1 MKKTFIPEEFREKYS
16 KIMGK
21 ESDTFFEYC
30 KIKMPKS
37 IWINSLKIKPEILV
51 KELREKEWILEKLF
65 HENAYSLKEVTRP
78 GQSEQFKQGLF
89 NVQEKSSMLPA
100 LALDPKKGETVLDAT
115 AAPGNKTLQLSCL
128 MNGTGK
134 IVCVEKNV
142 QRFKSLNF
150 NVRKFGMKNV
160 IAKRMDLLE
169 AKRKNI
175 FDKVLLDA
183 PCSSEGLVRKNFD
196 ALKEWG
202 FGLVERK
209 AELQKKLLQKSLQLL
224 KVNGELVY
232 STCSLSP
239 EENEGVISTAIE
251 EGNAELV
258 GVKFSDFKTR
268 DGLKEYNGTKF
279 SEGIEKCVRIYPQD
293 NDSQAFFVAKIR
305 KTST

>member
-1 MKKTFIPEEFREKYS
+1 MKKTFIPEEFRKKYS
-16 KIMGK
+16 KIMEK
-21 ESDTFFEYC
+21 ESDIFFEYC

-37 IWINSLKIKPEILV
+37 IWINSLKIKPEILI
-51 KELREKEWILEKLF
+51 KELRKKDWILEKLF
-65 HENAYSLKEVTRP
+65 HENAYSLKDVSKP

-100 LALDPKKGETVLDAT
+100 IALSPKNGETVLDAT

-142 QRFKSLNF
+142 KRFKSLNF
-150 NVRKFGMKNV
+150 NVRKFGMNNV

-169 AKRKNI
+169 AKRKNV

-196 ALKEWG
+196 ALKEWNS
-202 FGLVERK
+202 GLVERK
-209 AELQKKLLQKSLQLL
+209 AELQKKLLQKSIQLL

-239 EENEGVISTAIE
+239 EENEGVISNAVKA
-251 EGNAELV
+251 GNVELV
-258 GVKFSDFKTR
+258 SVNFSGFKTR
-268 DGLKEYNGTKF
+268 PGLTEYNGKKF
-279 SEGIEKCVRIYPQD
+279 SEGIEKCIRIYPQD
-293 NDSQAFFVAKIR
+293 NDSQAFFVAKIK